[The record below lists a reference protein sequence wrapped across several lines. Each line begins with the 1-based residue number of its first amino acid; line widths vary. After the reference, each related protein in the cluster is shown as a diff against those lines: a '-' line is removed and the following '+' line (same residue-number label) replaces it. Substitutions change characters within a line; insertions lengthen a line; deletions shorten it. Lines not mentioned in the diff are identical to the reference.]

1 MEQQGHHPALP
12 FCVQL
17 HLSEKHLDS
26 YSQHTISETTPSYI
40 LHHHLPSIYISISIF
55 LTRVEMRNTKN
66 QAIESAQKRT
76 QTEFRRMG
84 FLFVSGTFFSITLTV
99 GLFSGFDLIFALA
112 GIVSD
117 SLHFLSFFLPLH
129 TPTGHF

>member
-1 MEQQGHHPALP
+1 
-12 FCVQL
+12 
-17 HLSEKHLDS
+17 
-26 YSQHTISETTPSYI
+26 
-40 LHHHLPSIYISISIF
+40 
-55 LTRVEMRNTKN
+55 MRNTKN

>member
-1 MEQQGHHPALP
+1 VEQQGDYPALP

-26 YSQHTISETTPSYI
+26 YSQHTTSETTPSY
-40 LHHHLPSIYISISIF
+40 LHHHHLPSIYVSISIF

-66 QAIESAQKRT
+66 QAIESAQKGA

-84 FLFVSGTFFSITLTV
+84 LYFRFGSLSFSITLTV
-99 GLFSGFDLIFALA
+99 GLFPDLI
-112 GIVSD
+112 
-117 SLHFLSFFLPLH
+117 
-129 TPTGHF
+129 